1 VLAPAKRARYCRTFS
16 VTPLRPKCRSLGDDR
31 SRAGRAR
38 RSLSSCPSVA
48 AGIGSRILTWSH
60 VPRKFTRLSH
70 LSVGVTRNPV
80 FSSFRSGAPVG
91 SIPIARSTFHSL
103 AWPYVAIG
111 HVRASSAVPT
121 LSIPPGCPTWRV
133 PQCTLEPISNLGSP
147 PKTQTQSA
155 AIRQILEWP
164 PLAPSCVERVVCRTC
179 DAPLLVAAG
188 NIDQR
193 CPVVWWNSHQLA
205 KCSFRATPKF
215 I

>member
-1 VLAPAKRARYCRTFS
+1 MLAPAKRARYCRTFS

-91 SIPIARSTFHSL
+91 SIPIARSTAWRWGAFAVLVACSL
-103 AWPYVAIG
+103 VAVVAFSRVYLG
-111 HVRASSAVPT
+111 VHY
-121 LSIPPGCPTWRV
+121 LSDV
-133 PQCTLEPISNLGSP
+133 LAA
-147 PKTQTQSA
+147 SA
-155 AIRQILEWP
+155 AGVTW
-164 PLAPSCVERVVCRTC
+164 LALCLVAVDTLWYRRGRRHNRVV
-179 DAPLLVAAG
+179 G
-188 NIDQR
+188 
-193 CPVVWWNSHQLA
+193 
-205 KCSFRATPKF
+205 
-215 I
+215 

>member
-1 VLAPAKRARYCRTFS
+1 MLAPAKRARYCRTFS

-91 SIPIARSTFHSL
+91 SIPIARSTLRL
-103 AWPYVAIG
+103 ASGHVGTRDWDQDIDPVGKSWEYASIWGLPHILRYPYVAPAFTRT
-111 HVRASSAVPT
+111 VTRSS
-121 LSIPPGCPTWRV
+121 S
-133 PQCTLEPISNLGSP
+133 Q
-147 PKTQTQSA
+147 K
-155 AIRQILEWP
+155 
-164 PLAPSCVERVVCRTC
+164 
-179 DAPLLVAAG
+179 
-188 NIDQR
+188 
-193 CPVVWWNSHQLA
+193 
-205 KCSFRATPKF
+205 
-215 I
+215 